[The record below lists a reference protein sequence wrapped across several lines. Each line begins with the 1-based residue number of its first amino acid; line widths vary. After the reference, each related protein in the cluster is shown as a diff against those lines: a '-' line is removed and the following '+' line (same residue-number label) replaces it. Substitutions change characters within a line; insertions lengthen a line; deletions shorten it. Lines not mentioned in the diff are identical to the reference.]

1 MKNAVIATLVV
12 ALAVSIAAGVIARAT
27 RTVNVEVRVW
37 QDVGQPDALWLS
49 ARPDGG
55 SWADLGTIPV
65 LLDDGISGT
74 GRYRYGDVVLALSV
88 SPPPSCADAAL
99 AADCAVLLAARDA
112 LAGDG
117 ALNWSADLPL
127 TQWDGV
133 TVSGTPRRVTGL
145 DLRNRGLT
153 GTIPPELGSL
163 PPTLSTV
170 HLAGNAFTGCVPER
184 LRLAANDLEA
194 LTMERRIWY
203 CSVPEMPYS
212 DDALAPGTYHIDGNL
227 IVDIPEDGPQVKW
240 NGREVMDSDEQP
252 GISGYAYC
260 FSDIEDR
267 WGMCL
272 DAFTGK
278 EWGRL
283 PYYQAPP
290 LPTEMDAVF
299 DQIAATAR
307 PAPPP
312 PLSCAEPSLAAD
324 CAVLLAA
331 RDALAGDG
339 ALNWSA
345 DLPLTQWDGVTVS
358 GTPRRVTGLD
368 LRNRGLTGTIPP
380 ELGSLPPT
388 LSTVYLAG
396 NAFTG
401 CVPER
406 LRLAET
412 NDLEAL
418 TKERRIWYC
427 PVPPIPHGVALA
439 AGTYEMEG
447 IIVDIPTDGPR
458 VQRTW
463 TVDGNSEYGGGGG
476 ECLSDLAD
484 IEWICFGSDGKEI
497 SRGPSA
503 GGAAIVESV
512 TGRAPAGLDD
522 VFDQIAATA
531 RLVPPLSCWE
541 ESLAPDCAILLAAR
555 DALMGDG
562 ALNWS
567 PDVPVEEWDGVNVPW
582 SSRRVEGLYLRRYG
596 LTGTIPPEL
605 GSLPP
610 TLSTVYLAG
619 NAFTGC
625 IPERLRLAMSNDLET
640 LRKER
645 GLPWCPVAAM
655 PSGGVPL
662 APGTYQVRGTLIV
675 DIPATGPRL
684 IFSSTIYGDS
694 DSDMESGIAH
704 CFTDLAKQGGL
715 CLDAYLLTPSRFR
728 PDGAVPGTD
737 DASVLDAVF
746 DQITATARPMPP
758 PLCGKESLVADCAI
772 LLAARDTLAGD
783 GVLNWSADVPV
794 TEWDGVS
801 VSGTPRRVTGL
812 DLRNRGLT
820 GTIPPELGSLPPTL
834 VRLHLAGN
842 AFTGCVPERL
852 RLAVANDLEQLMA
865 ERGLPWCPVAAL
877 PSGGAELPT
886 GTWQI
891 DGSVI
896 VDIPAGSPRVK
907 MHSAMIS
914 VRGLSFCLSDLD
926 EQYELC
932 LDPNGGERQRGL
944 APRSR
949 SSGATE
955 ATDNAIPAALDA
967 LFDAIVAR
975 ARPVP

>member
-1 MKNAVIATLVV
+1 MKNAVIVALVV
-12 ALAVSIAAGVIARAT
+12 ALAVSIAASVIARAT

-37 QDVGQPDALWLS
+37 QDVDQPDALWLS

-65 LLDDGISGT
+65 PLDGGLSGT
-74 GRYRYGDVVLALSV
+74 GRYRYGDIVIALSV
-88 SPPPSCADAAL
+88 PPPPSCADASL
-99 AADCAVLLAARDA
+99 AADCAVLLAARDI

-117 ALNWSADLPL
+117 ALNWSADIPL
-127 TQWDGV
+127 TEWDGV

-163 PPTLSTV
+163 PPTLATV
-170 HLAGNAFTGCVPER
+170 WLAGNAFTGCVPER
-184 LRLAANDLEA
+184 LRLAETNDLEA

-227 IVDIPEDGPQVKW
+227 IVDIPEGGPQVKW
-240 NGREVMDSDEQP
+240 NGREAMDSDEQP
-252 GISGYAYC
+252 DISGYAYC

-278 EWGRL
+278 EWARL

-299 DQIAATAR
+299 DQIVATAR
-307 PAPPP
+307 PAPPFP
-312 PLSCAEPSLAAD
+312 PSCADAALAAD
-324 CAVLLAA
+324 CAILLAA
-331 RDALAGDG
+331 RAALVGDG

-345 DLPLTQWDGVTVS
+345 DAPLTEWDGVTVS

-388 LSTVYLAG
+388 LATVWLAG
-396 NAFTG
+396 NDFTG

-406 LRLAET
+406 LRLAE

-418 TKERRIWYC
+418 TAERRIWYC
-427 PVPPIPHGVALA
+427 PVPPIPYGVALA

-497 SRGPSA
+497 SRGPSV

-512 TGRAPAGLDD
+512 TGSAPAGLDD

-531 RLVPPLSCWE
+531 RPAPPLSCWE
-541 ESLAPDCAILLAAR
+541 ESLAADCAILLAAR
-555 DALMGDG
+555 DVLMGDG

-567 PDVPVEEWDGVNVPW
+567 ADVPVEEWDGVNVPW

-605 GSLPP
+605 GRLPP
-610 TLSTVYLAG
+610 TLATVYLAG

-625 IPERLRLAMSNDLET
+625 VPERLRLATSNDLET

-645 GLPWCPVAAM
+645 GLPWCPVATI
-655 PSGGVPL
+655 PSATVLG
-662 APGTYQVRGTLIV
+662 AGTYQ
-675 DIPATGPRL
+675 
-684 IFSSTIYGDS
+684 F
-694 DSDMESGIAH
+694 
-704 CFTDLAKQGGL
+704 
-715 CLDAYLLTPSRFR
+715 
-728 PDGAVPGTD
+728 
-737 DASVLDAVF
+737 
-746 DQITATARPMPP
+746 
-758 PLCGKESLVADCAI
+758 
-772 LLAARDTLAGD
+772 
-783 GVLNWSADVPV
+783 DVPH
-794 TEWDGVS
+794 G
-801 VSGTPRRVTGL
+801 
-812 DLRNRGLT
+812 
-820 GTIPPELGSLPPTL
+820 
-834 VRLHLAGN
+834 AG
-842 AFTGCVPERL
+842 A
-852 RLAVANDLEQLMA
+852 
-865 ERGLPWCPVAAL
+865 
-877 PSGGAELPT
+877 
-886 GTWQI
+886 I
-891 DGSVI
+891 I
-896 VDIPAGSPRVK
+896 DIPAGGPQIALTRQILDDSG
-907 MHSAMIS
+907 IS
-914 VRGLSFCLSDLD
+914 YCFTTPVGENR
-926 EQYELC
+926 LC
-932 LDPNGGERQRGL
+932 LDEV
-944 APRSR
+944 
-949 SSGATE
+949 SGVETLRRIDPDF
-955 ATDNAIPAALDA
+955 TDDMRMAVNA
-967 LFDAIVAR
+967 LFDAIASSAR
-975 ARPVP
+975 RAP